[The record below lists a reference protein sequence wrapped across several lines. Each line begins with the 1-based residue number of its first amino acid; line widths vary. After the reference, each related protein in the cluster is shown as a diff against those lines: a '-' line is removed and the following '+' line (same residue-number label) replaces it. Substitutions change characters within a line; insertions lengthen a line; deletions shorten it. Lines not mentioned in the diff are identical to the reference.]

1 MVLNASQS
9 FFNTEKFSGWPSEGD
24 LYAAPLPYLAVAN
37 AVVLSHLTPAK

>member
-1 MVLNASQS
+1 VLNASQS

-37 AVVLSHLTPAK
+37 AVVLSHLSPAK